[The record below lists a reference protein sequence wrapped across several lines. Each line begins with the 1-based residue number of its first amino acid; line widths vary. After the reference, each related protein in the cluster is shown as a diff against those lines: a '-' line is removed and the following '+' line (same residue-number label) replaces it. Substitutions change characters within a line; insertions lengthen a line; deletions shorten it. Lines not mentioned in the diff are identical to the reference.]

1 MKRSLCL
8 IILAI
13 LTSTGFLYGQTFDWN
28 IRGGLN
34 LMNGQPSDKKVFP
47 GYHAGVQAGVRVSYY
62 GFYGE
67 AVYSVH
73 QNQDGGDPIAYF
85 MPGIDIKRYL
95 KQFLFVDVGGAFL
108 IMTGEPSIADPTL
121 NPENMPVF
129 MAGLGAK
136 ISMVELSM
144 RAISG
149 SSGYVVVQVTAA
161 VKF

>member
-1 MKRSLCL
+1 MKRTLCL
-8 IILAI
+8 ITLAF
-13 LTSTGFLYGQTFDWN
+13 LSSTGFLSGQTFDWN

-34 LMNGQPSDKKVFP
+34 LMNGQPSDKKVFLN
-47 GYHAGVQAGVRVSYY
+47 YHAGVQAGVRVSYY

-67 AVYSVH
+67 AIYSMH

-95 KQFLFVDVGGAFL
+95 KQFLFVDIGGAFL
-108 IMTGEPSIADPTL
+108 IMTGEPDLADPTL
-121 NPENMPVF
+121 NPKNKPVY

-149 SSGYVVVQVTAA
+149 SGYAVIQVTGA

>member
-136 ISMVELSM
+136 ISKVELSM

>member
-1 MKRSLCL
+1 M
-8 IILAI
+8 
-13 LTSTGFLYGQTFDWN
+13 
-28 IRGGLN
+28 
-34 LMNGQPSDKKVFP
+34 
-47 GYHAGVQAGVRVSYY
+47 
-62 GFYGE
+62 
-67 AVYSVH
+67 H

-95 KQFLFVDVGGAFL
+95 KQFLFVDIGGAFL
-108 IMTGEPSIADPTL
+108 IMTGEPDLADPTL
-121 NPENMPVF
+121 NPKNKPVY

-149 SSGYVVVQVTAA
+149 SGYAVIQVTAA

>member
-1 MKRSLCL
+1 MKRSFCL

-34 LMNGQPSDKKVFP
+34 LMNGQPSDKEVFL

-73 QNQDGGDPIAYF
+73 QNQDGGDPIAYI

-95 KQFLFVDVGGAFL
+95 KQFLFVDIGGAFL
-108 IMTGEPSIADPTL
+108 IMTGEPNLADPTL
-121 NPENMPVF
+121 NPENKPVF

-149 SSGYVVVQVTAA
+149 SGYAVIQVTAA